1 MFSLRSSLRL
11 QLVAMGAGAVLVT
24 AVVLTAIGGL
34 RSADLADR
42 TGADVAELNDASMR
56 ASVEQSRALV
66 ATQVATVTDR
76 MAAELRVAQR
86 VLELAGPMTF
96 GPSTSWSATDQTSG
110 VRAQVDLP
118 RMLVGGRWL
127 GQNVDPA
134 IATPVVDD
142 VTDMLGSAATVF
154 QRVNDEGDMLRVATS
169 VPNADGTRAIGTY
182 IPATTADGSPNA
194 VVATLLAGETFYGT
208 AQVVGTPYVT
218 AYAPLVQDGEV
229 VGAIFVGT
237 PQTAVDA
244 PLRAAIAEVV
254 VGGSGYLTVLSDSG
268 EWVVPPSEGGE
279 GSALEVADAAGQP
292 YAQALIDAGA
302 ALAGSEPAVV
312 DVTLPGGEMTVYV
325 TRYEP
330 WGWTIASWGVDDE
343 LRAAPTRLAAG
354 SRSLVTTLILA
365 GLVVAG
371 LAGAAVVMISGRIVG
386 RVRRLTAALRR
397 VAARDLSAEVHGEGH
412 DEIGVMGD
420 ALGEAIEGM
429 REAVGRMQAG
439 AVAVRRTADR
449 LETSSGTLEQVAAE
463 SSGRADEASRSAAVV
478 STEVGAVTAAMTQ
491 MRASIESVSHDVSAA
506 TSQAAQAVGVTG
518 EAASAATR
526 LGESSSHI
534 ASVLSTITTIAA
546 QTNLLALNA
555 TIEASRAGEAG
566 RGFAVV
572 AGEVKDLAQQTSA
585 AIETITP
592 VLEAVT
598 QDARDVHA
606 AVGRIAGAITTVD
619 EHQSSMAAIVEE
631 QAATTSEVERNLLVA
646 ADSSTDI
653 AGAVS
658 EVARTA
664 ALTRSGS
671 HEVGQAVS
679 VLGTVASQLSTGV
692 AEFVLVRS

>member
-11 QLVAMGAGAVLVT
+11 QLVATGAGAVLVT
-24 AVVLTAIGGL
+24 AVVLTVIGGV
-34 RSADLADR
+34 RSASLADR
-42 TGADVAELNDASMR
+42 TGEDVAELNDASMH
-56 ASVEQSRALV
+56 ATVEQSRALV

-76 MAAELRVAQR
+76 MAAELHVAQR
-86 VLELAGPMTF
+86 VLELAGPLTF
-96 GPSTSWSATDQTSG
+96 GPPVAWTAKNQVSG
-110 VRAQVDLP
+110 ETVPVDLP
-118 RMLVGGRWL
+118 TMLVGGRWL
-127 GQNVDPA
+127 GQNLDLAV
-134 IATPVVDD
+134 ATPVVDD
-142 VTDMLGSAATVF
+142 VTGMLGSAATVF
-154 QRVNDEGDMLRVATS
+154 QRINDEGDMLRVATS
-169 VPNADGTRAIGTY
+169 VPTADGTRAIGTY
-182 IPATTADGSPNA
+182 IPATAADGSPNA
-194 VVATLLAGETFYGT
+194 VVATLLAGDTFYGT

-218 AYAPLVQDGEV
+218 AYAPIVQDGEV

-237 PQTAVDA
+237 PQAAVDA

-254 VGGSGYLTVLSDSG
+254 VGGSGYLTVMSDAG
-268 EWVVPPSEGGE
+268 EWVVPPPDGAE
-279 GSALEVADAAGQP
+279 GSALEVTDAAGQP
-292 YAQALIDAGA
+292 YAQGLIDTGA
-302 ALAGSEPAVV
+302 ALADGEQAEA
-312 DVTLPGGEMTVYV
+312 DVALAAGEMTVYL
-325 TRYEP
+325 TRYGP
-330 WGWTIASWGVDDE
+330 WGWTIAAWGVDDE
-343 LRAAPTRLAAG
+343 LQAAPARLAAG

-371 LAGAAVVMISGRIVG
+371 LAGAVVVVISGRIVG
-386 RVRRLTAALRR
+386 RVGRLTAALRR

-429 REAVGRMQAG
+429 RDAVGRMQAG
-439 AVAVRRTADR
+439 AVAVRNTADR
-449 LETSSGTLEQVAAE
+449 LEMSSGTLEQVAAE
-463 SSGRADEASRSAAVV
+463 SSERADEASRSASVV

-491 MRASIESVSHDVSAA
+491 MRASIESVSHDVNAA

-518 EAASAATR
+518 EAAAAATR

-534 ASVLSTITTIAA
+534 AAVLKTITTIAS

-555 TIEASRAGEAG
+555 TIEAARAGEAG

-598 QDARDVHA
+598 RDALDVHV
-606 AVGRIAGAITTVD
+606 AVGRIAEAITTVD

-631 QAATTSEVERNLLVA
+631 QATTTSEVERNLLVA
-646 ADSSTDI
+646 AGSSTDI

-671 HEVGQAVS
+671 LEVGQAVFA
-679 VLGTVASQLSTGV
+679 LAGVASELSAGV
-692 AEFVLVRS
+692 AEFVLVDA